1 MYVLVVIEIQRRLVL
16 LCKSVPYI
24 ESITIKET
32 PEVFYVVRVTDMIVL
47 LVGCIRIVCRSSS

>member
-32 PEVFYVVRVTDMIVL
+32 PEFFVVIRVADMVVL
-47 LVGCIRIVCRSSS
+47 LVGCI